1 MVIATIELK
10 SSLEKFLKY
19 GTQKGGGLT
28 MLCSAASASA
38 SVIP

>member
-19 GTQKGGGLT
+19 GTQKGGDLQ
-28 MLCSAASASA
+28 CSAR
-38 SVIP
+38 PHPHLPQ